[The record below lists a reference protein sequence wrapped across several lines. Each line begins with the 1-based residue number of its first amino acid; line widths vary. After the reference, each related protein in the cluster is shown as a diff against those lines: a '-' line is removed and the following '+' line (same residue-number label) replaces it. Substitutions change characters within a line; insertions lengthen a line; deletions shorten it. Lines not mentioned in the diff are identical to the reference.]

1 MGAAPERRREK
12 FIGTAGDK
20 GESERA
26 AADALRMVQIAPV
39 PFNPKRAKHASRHMN
54 STLRGWPRSNDFAT
68 KFNSQLSRTRH
79 SARSI
84 VRFRRRAG

>member
-39 PFNPKRAKHASRHMN
+39 PFNPTRAKHGVAAHE
-54 STLRGWPRSNDFAT
+54 FAA
-68 KFNSQLSRTRH
+68 
-79 SARSI
+79 ARLAAQQ
-84 VRFRRRAG
+84 RFRHKVQQPTLTNPS